1 MVLADVE
8 NALFR
13 DSSRGLEGGSFF
25 LSTLLN
31 RKDARCKKGKDAVDA
46 MEEFYL
52 LKSDARFCQYMIH
65 KFNLDPNTD
74 NTPPHLKT
82 ASSDMKSEYLSG
94 LVALALKDL
103 MPCFKSSEDVDP
115 GLIDFPLGGGR
126 RKSKVTN
133 IKNKFLLNALS
144 QDEEE
149 HAVKPVLILEASDML
164 DEHLIEATVSQVQAP
179 MNKVDYIAAHMKEI
193 STGVSSS
200 RSRKEF
206 SCKICSYKSKLK
218 TVCFS
223 HVEVCLEKLEISG
236 ASEDEVCDNEIADDS
251 LEEVSQSNSI
261 RQETHENDENKDQYW
276 RYKNCEFLIDS
287 LFALATVYENY
298 GDGLGML
305 IQCKVLLPVFH
316 GLKHSNYSC
325 SIHRLVTRIL
335 CDSSPKEAL
344 KIIHERFFNRTGKA
358 GGNIFKD
365 RRMEHRIGTLKKLIS
380 NLGPN
385 FDQEH
390 VQQVNKTVEIK
401 ELLFHETRRSHEVN
415 IRSGR
420 HVPRS
425 DLADYQLVFKCL
437 EDTEAHLKKPG
448 RQFGNFDLPED
459 LLTDDRF
466 DQAEFYRWLTGENEE
481 AKSVMEANRIR
492 KARLLDQHDGHSEA
506 GDHGDRIDEQSDGSG
521 EGGHHP
527 QVSH

>member
-1 MVLADVE
+1 
-8 NALFR
+8 
-13 DSSRGLEGGSFF
+13 
-25 LSTLLN
+25 
-31 RKDARCKKGKDAVDA
+31 
-46 MEEFYL
+46 
-52 LKSDARFCQYMIH
+52 MI
-65 KFNLDPNTD
+65 
-74 NTPPHLKT
+74 
-82 ASSDMKSEYLSG
+82 
-94 LVALALKDL
+94 
-103 MPCFKSSEDVDP
+103 
-115 GLIDFPLGGGR
+115 
-126 RKSKVTN
+126 
-133 IKNKFLLNALS
+133 
-144 QDEEE
+144 DEQ
-149 HAVKPVLILEASDML
+149 
-164 DEHLIEATVSQVQAP
+164 LIEATACQVQVP
-179 MNKVDYIAAHMKEI
+179 MNKVDYITANMEEL

-223 HVEVCLEKLEISG
+223 HVEMCLNKLEISG
-236 ASEDEVCDNEIADDS
+236 APEQEASDDEIAVGDHDCV
-251 LEEVSQSNSI
+251 EEVSQSSSTGDEI
-261 RQETHENDENKDQYW
+261 HESDENKDQYW

-287 LFALATVYENY
+287 LFALATVYEDY

-305 IQCKVLLPVFH
+305 IECKVLLPVFH

-325 SIHRLVTRIL
+325 SIHRLITRIL

-344 KIIHERFFNRTGKA
+344 KLVHERFFNRSGKP

-385 FDQEH
+385 FDQDH

-401 ELLFHETRRSHEVN
+401 ELVFHETRRSHEVS

-448 RQFGNFDLPED
+448 RQFGNFDLPDD
-459 LLTDDRF
+459 LLTDERF
-466 DQAEFYRWLTGENEE
+466 DQAAFYRWLTGKNEE
-481 AKSVMEANRIR
+481 AESVMEANRIR
-492 KARLLDQHDGHSEA
+492 KARLVDQDDHSEGSGYHSEA
-506 GDHGDRIDEQSDGSG
+506 GDHSDRIDEQSDGGSG
-521 EGGHHP
+521 EGGLHLE
-527 QVSH
+527 VS